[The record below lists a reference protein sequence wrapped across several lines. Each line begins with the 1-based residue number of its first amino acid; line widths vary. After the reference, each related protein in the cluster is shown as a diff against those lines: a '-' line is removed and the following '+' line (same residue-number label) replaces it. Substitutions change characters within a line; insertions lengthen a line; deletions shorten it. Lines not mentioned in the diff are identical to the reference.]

1 MKVIR
6 IASVVAMIASGLIGS
21 SNVVANATTTS
32 VIPTCRSSQLTVEHG
47 RIGAGMGHIGITA
60 ASFRN
65 ISKTSCT
72 LKGYPS
78 LQMYD
83 TSGHRIS
90 THIIHGPS
98 ASVPNIAA
106 KVVLLRPSGVAKFDF
121 GYANQTGYGS
131 ASCPTSARVTIT
143 PPKNVKGISANW
155 KLQPYGGMTIAKLRC
170 GEINVSPVY
179 STTKAEPIPTGTGGA
194 VKRCA
199 PSAVNQLASTS
210 QKSYR
215 LSTPV
220 KMMASIRN
228 SSAKSCT
235 VVVGETSPSFLI
247 TNSSGVMVW
256 NTCYVN
262 GQPGACLRSSIL
274 KTLKPGER
282 YSASATWNSQAG
294 TPPNPIVVGTYTLTS
309 TFSDFTTEKKV
320 RFSLIK

>member
-6 IASVVAMIASGLIGS
+6 IASVVVMIASGLVGS
-21 SNVVANATTTS
+21 SNVMANATTTS
-32 VIPTCRSSQLTVEHG
+32 IVPTCHSSQLKVEHG
-47 RIGAGMGHIGITA
+47 RMGAGMGHIGITA
-60 ASFRN
+60 AGFRN

-78 LQMYD
+78 LQMFD

-106 KVVLLRPSGVAKFDF
+106 RVVMLRPGGVAKFDF

-131 ASCPTSARVTIT
+131 ASCPTSARVTVT
-143 PPKNVKGISANW
+143 PPKNIKPISANW

-179 STTKAEPIPTGTGGA
+179 STTKTGPIPAGTGGA

-199 PSAVNQLASTS
+199 PSAVNEVASTS
-210 QKSYR
+210 QHSYR
-215 LSTPV
+215 HGTSV
-220 KMMASIRN
+220 KMTASIHN
-228 SSAKSCT
+228 SSARSCT

-247 TNSSGVMVW
+247 TNSKGVVVW

-262 GQPGACLRSSIL
+262 GQPGACLLSLIL
-274 KTLKPGER
+274 KTLEPGAR
-282 YSASATWNSQAG
+282 YSARATWNPQTG
-294 TPPNPIVVGTYTLTS
+294 TPPNPIAVGTYTLTS
-309 TFSDFTTEKKV
+309 NFSGFATEKKV
-320 RFSLIK
+320 RFALIK

>member
-1 MKVIR
+1 MVR
-6 IASVVAMIASGLIGS
+6 SG
-21 SNVVANATTTS
+21 
-32 VIPTCRSSQLTVEHG
+32 
-47 RIGAGMGHIGITA
+47 GI
-60 ASFRN
+60 
-65 ISKTSCT
+65 
-72 LKGYPS
+72 
-78 LQMYD
+78 
-83 TSGHRIS
+83 
-90 THIIHGPS
+90 
-98 ASVPNIAA
+98 
-106 KVVLLRPSGVAKFDF
+106 AKFDF

-131 ASCPTSARVTIT
+131 ASCPTSVRVTIT

-179 STTKAEPIPTGTGGA
+179 SMTKTGPIPAGTGGV

-199 PSAVNQLASTS
+199 PSAVNEVASTS

-215 LSTPV
+215 LGTPV

-228 SSAKSCT
+228 SSARSCI

-247 TNSSGVMVW
+247 TNSSGVIVW

-274 KTLKPGER
+274 KTLKPGAR
-282 YSASATWNSQAG
+282 YSASATWNPQAG
-294 TPPNPIVVGTYTLTS
+294 TPPNPIAVGTYTLTS

-320 RFSLIK
+320 RFALIN